1 MLKYKRKNIGLSSS
15 PKRKR
20 KKKIPHDL
28 CTYFGIKAPFMSLG
42 ADHKQKPNLIA
53 PNNKTVEKKIMHPY
67 HLNTWTSSLKVV
79 QVSAMKLIL
88 RM

>member
-1 MLKYKRKNIGLSSS
+1 
-15 PKRKR
+15 
-20 KKKIPHDL
+20 
-28 CTYFGIKAPFMSLG
+28 MSLG